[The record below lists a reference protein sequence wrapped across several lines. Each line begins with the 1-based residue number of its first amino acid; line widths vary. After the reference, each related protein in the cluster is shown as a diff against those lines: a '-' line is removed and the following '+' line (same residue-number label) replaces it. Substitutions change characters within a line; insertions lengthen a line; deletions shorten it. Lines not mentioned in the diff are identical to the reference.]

1 MEKNDQQLYTERDGM
16 RLALIFPGDREN
28 TEKIRENVK
37 NVLLSELRQLLQKQ
51 GDLH

>member
-1 MEKNDQQLYTERDGM
+1 MEKQEWKFFTERNGM
-16 RLALIFPGDREN
+16 RLALIFPGEREN